1 MTFADGKHRTGG
13 AYVTSCSAH
22 AAATGGDRPY
32 QYSPQTR
39 SFIAPV
45 PLVPCAP
52 RARRAAATA
61 AVAAADDD
69 HTPHIHTHTRARA
82 RVHAHKRKHTLLLF
96 FNIYFFY
103 FSTLSTCANDTI
115 RFKTIFRR

>member
-69 HTPHIHTHTRARA
+69 HTPHIHTHTRSRA
-82 RVHAHKRKHTLLLF
+82 RTRTQTQAHVIAVF
-96 FNIYFFY
+96 
-103 FSTLSTCANDTI
+103 
-115 RFKTIFRR
+115 